1 MAIDG
6 GALLIG
12 LREGLEALLVLG
24 ILLGMLRRF
33 GHPEKGKL
41 LWAGAV
47 AGVAASV
54 LIGLLI
60 EQFVATW
67 FESQGGAALFEIV
80 VALTAVSIL
89 TYMVIWMQK
98 HTTQLLDT
106 AKRAVKTAVDDGRWA
121 VLATLAF
128 VTVFREGL
136 ETVLFYSARSGDVAW
151 ADLILSG
158 VIGFAAS
165 ALIAFAIFRLTVQV
179 DLRKFFAITGTLLVF
194 IAAGLLIHIAHS
206 MADLGWIGHGAPLW
220 DTSGV
225 LPDEDHW
232 LGGPLHALIG
242 YEDQPTAFGLLLYLT
257 YLVGVGGFYLS
268 SLVRAPR
275 RTPARM
281 AAGAALLLVVSGFA
295 FAGAIPSAGTDSH
308 GHDGAAEHAEG
319 VPHELLFAN
328 STAALASFDGKVGI
342 LVRAHG
348 EPVHYNATT
357 YESFK
362 AFVDAFWPYTGLPAE
377 LLRVDQG
384 TVLIDGANP
393 WATSPQL
400 DAKFTDAWLNPYT
413 LPAIPI
419 SDPAGLDSFDE
430 DLAGGQFYLAP
441 GSGPGLGEGDL
452 YEAIGLGSYRLW
464 LKMENESPMYGYVQG
479 AWAEVAYHARK
490 HWGDKV
496 VIAFANHVDPKMDA
510 NETTEAAARY
520 LVSQGVDV
528 VVDAYMSSIHSDAM
542 NTCMMRPHTE
552 HALRE
557 AGFKGPIVAAGMPG
571 LTDSWA
577 RAVADYAQELVAR
590 FPDDAR
596 LSIHLAQHGGNPM
609 SGNVCGGGAEQYHQ
623 NAKFEFASTSRAV
636 QERLGNRSVV
646 LRHVYGQ
653 GAGNPNDSVLSP
665 TEALDLDRAD
675 GVEHAIIIPYEFWG
689 NAMDNLVPLRESLG
703 FVPPALPY
711 YDSSYETHLMYEG
724 IEVLVASAEFE
735 TEAKAEALLIRVAEG
750 IEEAVQASS
759 AAAHEDDHPSGET
772 PTARLPSR
780 VLLSSEARVELVVG
794 RGAASGAALS

>member
-24 ILLGMLRRF
+24 ILVGMLRRF

-41 LWAGAV
+41 LWLGAA
-47 AGVAASV
+47 AGVLASV
-54 LIGLLI
+54 LVGLLI

-106 AKRAVKTAVDDGRWA
+106 ARRAVKTAVDDGRWA

-136 ETVLFYSARSGDVAW
+136 ETVLFYSARSGEVPW
-151 ADLILSG
+151 MDLILSG
-158 VIGFAAS
+158 VIGFAVS
-165 ALIAFAIFRLTVQV
+165 AVIAFAIFRLTVKV

-194 IAAGLLIHIAHS
+194 IAAGLLIHVAHA
-206 MADLGWIGHGAPLW
+206 MADLGWIGHGTPLW
-220 DTSGV
+220 DTSAI

-257 YLVGVGGFYLS
+257 YLVGIGGFYLA
-268 SLVRAPR
+268 SLVRAPG
-275 RTPARM
+275 RTPALT
-281 AAGAALLLVVSGFA
+281 AAGAALLLVVSSFA
-295 FAGAIPSAGTDSH
+295 FAGAIPGAGTGPHS
-308 GHDGAAEHAEG
+308 GHEADAAHASG
-319 VPHELLFAN
+319 VPHEQLFAN
-328 STAALASFDGKVGI
+328 ASTALEGFDGKIGI

-362 AFVDAFWPYTGLPAE
+362 AFVDAFWPYTGFPAE
-377 LLRVDQG
+377 MLKVDQG
-384 TVLIDGANP
+384 TVLLDKAHP
-393 WATSPQL
+393 WAEEPQA
-400 DAKFTDAWLNPYT
+400 DAKLMDAWLADYPY
-413 LPAIPI
+413 PAIPI
-419 SDPAGLDSFDE
+419 TDPSGLHSLDE

-441 GSGPGLGEGDL
+441 GNGPGVGEGDI
-452 YEAIGLGSYRLW
+452 YEAVGLGSYRLW
-464 LKMENESPMYGYVQG
+464 LKMENQSPMYGYVQE
-479 AWAEVAYHARK
+479 AWSQVDYHGQK

-496 VIAFANHVDPKMDA
+496 VFAFAHHVDPKMDP

-528 VVDAYMSSIHSDAM
+528 VVDAYMSSVHSDAM

-557 AGFKGPIVAAGMPG
+557 AGFKGPIVAAGMAG
-571 LTDSWA
+571 TTVSWA
-577 RAVADYAQELVAR
+577 RATADYAEELV
-590 FPDDAR
+590 
-596 LSIHLAQHGGNPM
+596 G
-609 SGNVCGGGAEQYHQ
+609 
-623 NAKFEFASTSRAV
+623 
-636 QERLGNRSVV
+636 
-646 LRHVYGQ
+646 
-653 GAGNPNDSVLSP
+653 
-665 TEALDLDRAD
+665 
-675 GVEHAIIIPYEFWG
+675 
-689 NAMDNLVPLRESLG
+689 
-703 FVPPALPY
+703 
-711 YDSSYETHLMYEG
+711 
-724 IEVLVASAEFE
+724 
-735 TEAKAEALLIRVAEG
+735 
-750 IEEAVQASS
+750 
-759 AAAHEDDHPSGET
+759 
-772 PTARLPSR
+772 RLPINASVSVHLRRRSR
-780 VLLSSEARVELVVG
+780 TIP
-794 RGAASGAALS
+794 